1 MTARHVNASLV
12 AASLVGLALGVR
24 LVAAPLVSVPA
35 LAPGG
40 STTVARAPKTKTET
54 VILPGSMG
62 PTVVAHDPF
71 RVMRRPSAVAYEPAR
86 LAQPT
91 TSPHPKPALALVG
104 LVWDRLS
111 GATAL
116 IEGLPGVDGPRAVR
130 LHQRIAGLR
139 VKAIT
144 FDHVVIAGLDTTW
157 SLTVREPW
165 Q

>member
-24 LVAAPLVSVPA
+24 LVAAPLVWLPA

-40 STTVARAPKTKTET
+40 STTVARAPKTKT

-71 RVMRRPSAVAYEPAR
+71 RVTRRPSAVAYEPAR
-86 LAQPT
+86 VVQPT
-91 TSPHPKPALALVG
+91 TSPRPKPALALVG

-111 GATAL
+111 GPTAL

-139 VKAIT
+139 VRAIT

-165 Q
+165 R

>member
-24 LVAAPLVSVPA
+24 LVAAPLVWAPA
-35 LAPGG
+35 LAPGR
-40 STTVARAPKTKTET
+40 STTVARAPKTKT

-71 RVMRRPSAVAYEPAR
+71 RVTRRPSAVAYEPAR
-86 LAQPT
+86 LVQPT
-91 TSPHPKPALALVG
+91 TSPHLKPALALVG

-111 GATAL
+111 GPTAV
-116 IEGLPGVDGPRAVR
+116 IEGLPGVDGPRALR

-139 VKAIT
+139 VKTIT

-165 Q
+165 H